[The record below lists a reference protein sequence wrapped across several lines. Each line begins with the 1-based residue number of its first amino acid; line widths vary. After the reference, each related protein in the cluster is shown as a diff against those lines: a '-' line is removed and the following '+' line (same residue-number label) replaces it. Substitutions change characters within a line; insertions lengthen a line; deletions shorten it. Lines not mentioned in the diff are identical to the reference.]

1 MKKILL
7 VEDDVWLSDL
17 YFDALANSAVVLR
30 ADSAEQALEVIDEN
44 QIDLV
49 VLDMFLPGH
58 NGVELL
64 HEIASY
70 DDSANIPV
78 VILSA
83 VHEREFNLPKNRW
96 HHYGVIEYL
105 YKPETKPRQLVE
117 AVERRLREF
126 ATVRK

>member
-7 VEDDVWLSDL
+7 VEDDAWLSDL
-17 YFDALANSAVVLR
+17 YFDALSKSSVVVR
-30 ADSAEQALEVIDEN
+30 ADSAEQALEIIDVNE
-44 QIDLV
+44 IDLI

-58 NGVELL
+58 NGIELL

-83 VHEREFNLPKNRW
+83 VHGREFNLANNRW
-96 HHYGVIEYL
+96 HHYGVVEYL

-117 AVERRLREF
+117 VVERHLREF
-126 ATVRK
+126 ATVK